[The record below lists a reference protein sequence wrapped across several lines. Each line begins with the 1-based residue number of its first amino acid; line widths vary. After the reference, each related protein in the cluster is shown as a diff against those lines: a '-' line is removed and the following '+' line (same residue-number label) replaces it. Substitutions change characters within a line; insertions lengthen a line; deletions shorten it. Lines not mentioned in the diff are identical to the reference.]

1 MHPLQSS
8 IYYKKPGLISSA
20 CLKDASGLG
29 CNEGGVGSFGVL
41 ASQGAEDEDKDDNDS
56 DDLFASSPNYW
67 KILHGK

>member
-8 IYYKKPGLISSA
+8 IYYKKTRLISSV
-20 CLKDASGLG
+20 LQKDSGLG
-29 CNEGGVGSFGVL
+29 CYEGGVGSFGVL